1 MMQLILDKD
10 IYPHS
15 LGKIVCVGRNYAA
28 HAKELNNPIPTTP
41 ILFIKPASSA
51 VPFASDFSIPNNQGS
66 VHHELEI
73 AILIGKDLT
82 NASEEEVAENI
93 AGIGLGL
100 DLTLRDV
107 QDKLKEKGHP
117 WERAKSFDGACPLTE
132 FVSVSL
138 PSKDDWQSIGLK
150 LEKNSQL
157 QQQGSSAEMLFP
169 ILPLIAHMSQ
179 NFSLQSG
186 DVILTGTPAGVGPL
200 MVGDSL
206 SVTLFQRDSVLLTC
220 DTVVV

>member
-1 MMQLILDKD
+1 VIQLTLDQQA
-10 IYPHS
+10 YPHGV
-15 LGKIVCVGRNYAA
+15 GKVVCVGRNYAA
-28 HAKELNNPIPTTP
+28 HAKELNNPIPNSP
-41 ILFIKPASSA
+41 ILFIKPASSI
-51 VPFASDFSIPNNQGS
+51 VPFGPDFSIPKNQGC

-73 AILIGKDLT
+73 AILIGKKLT
-82 NASEEEVAENI
+82 RATEEQVADSI

-107 QDKLKEKGHP
+107 QAKLKEKGHP
-117 WERAKSFDGACPLTE
+117 WELAKSFDGACPLTE

-150 LEKNSQL
+150 LEKNGLL

-169 ILPLIAHMSQ
+169 ILPLIAHISAY
-179 NFSLQSG
+179 FSLQAG

-200 MVGDSL
+200 TVGDSL
-206 SVTLFQRDSVLLTC
+206 LAELSQGDSVLLTHT
-220 DTVVV
+220 TVVV